1 MALPAPDL
9 DDRGF
14 DDLVGD
20 ARRLIAD
27 RCPEW
32 TDLHPADPGIT
43 LIETFASLTDQ
54 LIYRLNRVP
63 DRLYVKFL
71 ELIGVRL
78 VPPTAARTTLT
89 FWLSTPAR
97 ATQVVPAGTRA
108 VTVGDGGDPLV
119 FATLADLAVPPC
131 ALTQLRVRTADGIT
145 DQTGALEL
153 GGPVAAFSP
162 VPQPGDELLIG
173 LDRAVGGCAVRL
185 EFEGRVDGVG
195 VNPLHPPLRWEA
207 RGADGWLDC
216 EVGLD
221 ETGAL
226 NRPGAILLHV
236 PAGHQASLVDGVLA
250 GWLRARVVTPQE
262 GQPGYSA
269 SPVVLGLAANTV
281 GGTTD
286 AVHADLVDD
295 EELGDSEG
303 VPGQRFALTRRP
315 VLAGFGDPVLEVSSD
330 DGWQRWSPVEH
341 FAGSGPEDR
350 HFLLDGVAGEVV
362 LGPAVRQPDGT
373 LRRYGAVPPRGGR
386 LRLRRYAVGGGSRG
400 NVGVGAVTALR
411 TSIPY
416 VAGVEN
422 RHPASGG
429 VDGETLDEARRR
441 GPLTLRSRSR
451 AVTAEDHEV
460 LAREAAPELARVRC
474 VPSNGD
480 GPPVA
485 RLLVVPA
492 APAEDGRLR
501 LEDLIPAESSLAR
514 VAARL
519 DATRLIGTR
528 VVVEPPRYRGVTV
541 VARVVAR
548 PRVVVERVR
557 EEGLAAL
564 YGFLSPLTGGGPDGR
579 GWPFGRPVQA
589 GELFAVLQR
598 VRGVELV
605 EDLRLFTA
613 NPVTGERGTEAGR
626 IDLEPDSLVFS
637 FDHQLRVEEH

>member
-1 MALPAPDL
+1 MALPAPAL
-9 DDRGF
+9 DDRGY

-20 ARRLIAD
+20 ARQLIAD

-32 TDLHPADPGIT
+32 TDLHPADPGVT

-71 ELIGVRL
+71 DLVGVRL

-97 ATQVVPAGTRA
+97 ATQVVPAGTQA
-108 VTVGDGGDPLV
+108 VTVADGDEPLV
-119 FATLADLAVPPC
+119 FTTLADLTVPPC
-131 ALTQLRVRTADGIT
+131 ALTHLRVRTADGIT
-145 DQTGALEL
+145 DQTAALEV
-153 GGPVAAFSP
+153 GGPVVAFSA
-162 VPQPGDELLIG
+162 VPQPGDELLVG

-207 RGADGWLDC
+207 RDADGWREC
-216 EVGLD
+216 EVSLD
-221 ETGAL
+221 STGAL

-236 PAGHQASLVDGVLA
+236 PEGHQTTLVDGTLA
-250 GWLRARVVTPQE
+250 GWLRARVVPPEE
-262 GQPGYSA
+262 GQPGYRA

-295 EELGDSEG
+295 EEIGDSEG
-303 VPGQRFALTRRP
+303 VPGQRFPVSRRP
-315 VLAGFGDPVLEVSSD
+315 VLAGLGDPVLEVASD
-330 DGWQRWSPVEH
+330 DGWQPWTRVDH
-341 FAGSGPEDR
+341 FAASGPDDP
-350 HFLLDGVAGEVV
+350 HFLLDGVTGEVV
-362 LGPAVRQPDGT
+362 LGPAVRLRDGT
-373 LRRYGAVPPRGGR
+373 LRRHGAVPPRGSR

-400 NVGVGAVTALR
+400 NVGAGAVRALR

-422 RHPASGG
+422 RHPAGGG

-441 GPLTLRSRSR
+441 GPLTLRSRDR

-474 VPSNGD
+474 VPSGGD

-485 RLLVVPA
+485 RILVVPA
-492 APAEDGRLR
+492 APAEQGRLR
-501 LEDLIPAESSLAR
+501 LEDLIPAEASLAR
-514 VAARL
+514 VAGRL
-519 DATRLIGTR
+519 DETRLIGTR

-548 PRVVVERVR
+548 PRVRVDRVR

-564 YGFLSPLTGGGPDGR
+564 YGFLSPMIGGGPDGR

-605 EDLRLFTA
+605 EDLRLFGA
-613 NPVTGERGTEAGR
+613 NPVTGERGAEAGR

-637 FDHQLRVEEH
+637 FEHQLRVEEH

>member
-1 MALPAPDL
+1 MALPAPAL
-9 DDRGF
+9 DDRGY
-14 DDLVGD
+14 DDLVSD
-20 ARRLIAD
+20 ARQLIAD

-32 TDLHPADPGIT
+32 TDLHPADPGVT

-78 VPPTAARTTLT
+78 VPPTPARTTLT

-97 ATQVVPAGTRA
+97 APQVVPAGTQA
-108 VTVGDGGDPLV
+108 VTAADGDEPLV
-119 FATLADLAVPPC
+119 FTTLDDLTVPPC
-131 ALTQLRVRTADGIT
+131 ALTHLRVRTADGIS
-145 DQTGALEL
+145 DQTAALEL
-153 GGPVAAFSP
+153 GGPVVAFSA
-162 VPQPGDELLIG
+162 VPQPGDELLVG
-173 LDRAVGGCAVRL
+173 LNRAVGGCAVRL

-207 RGADGWLDC
+207 RGADGWHAC
-216 EVGLD
+216 EVSLD

-236 PAGHQASLVDGVLA
+236 PEGHQATLVDGTLA
-250 GWLRARVVTPQE
+250 GWLRARVVPPEE
-262 GQPGYSA
+262 GQPGYRA
-269 SPVVLGLAANTV
+269 SPVILGLAANTV
-281 GGTTD
+281 GGTTV

-295 EELGDSEG
+295 EEIGDSEG
-303 VPGQRFALTRRP
+303 VPGQRFPLSRRP
-315 VLAGFGDPVLEVSSD
+315 VLVGLGDPVLQVSSD
-330 DGWQRWSPVEH
+330 DGWQSWTPVDH
-341 FAGSGPEDR
+341 FAASGPDDP
-350 HFLLDGVAGEVV
+350 HFLLDGVTGEVV
-362 LGPAVRQPDGT
+362 LGPAVRQSDGT
-373 LRRYGAVPPRGGR
+373 LRRHGAVPPRGAR

-400 NVGVGAVTALR
+400 NVGAGAVRALR

-422 RHPASGG
+422 RHPAGGG

-441 GPLTLRSRSR
+441 GPLTLRTRDR

-474 VPSNGD
+474 VPSGGD

-485 RLLVVPA
+485 RILVVPA
-492 APAEDGRLR
+492 APAERGRLR
-501 LEDLIPAESSLAR
+501 LEDLIPAEASLAR

-519 DATRLIGTR
+519 DETRLIGTR

-548 PRVVVERVR
+548 PRVRVDRIR

-605 EDLRLFTA
+605 EDLRLFGA
-613 NPVTGERGTEAGR
+613 NPVTGERGAEAGR

-637 FDHQLRVEEH
+637 FEHQLRVEEH

>member
-32 TDLHPADPGIT
+32 TDLHPADPGVT
-43 LIETFASLTDQ
+43 LIETFAALTEQ

-97 ATQVVPAGTRA
+97 AVQLIPAGTRA
-108 VTVGDGGDPLV
+108 VTVADGEDPLV
-119 FATLADLAVPPC
+119 FATLDDLTVPPC
-131 ALTQLRVRTADGIT
+131 ALTHLRVRTADGISDRT
-145 DQTGALEL
+145 ATLET
-153 GGPVAAFSP
+153 GGPVAAFSA

-173 LDRAVGGCAVRL
+173 LDRPVGGCAVRL

-207 RGADGWLDC
+207 RGPAGWLAC

-226 NRPGAILLHV
+226 NRPGAIVLHV
-236 PAGHQASLVDGVLA
+236 PEGHQAALVDGTLA
-250 GWLRARVVTPQE
+250 GWLRARVVSPDE

-269 SPVVLGLAANTV
+269 SPLILGLAANTV
-281 GGTTD
+281 GGTTA

-303 VPGQRFALTRRP
+303 VPGQRFTLSRTP
-315 VLAGFGDPVLEVSSD
+315 VLVGLGDPVLEVSSD
-330 DGWQRWSPVEH
+330 DGWQRWTPVRH
-341 FAGSGPEDR
+341 FAQSGPDDP
-350 HFLLDGVAGEVV
+350 HFLLDGVTGEVV

-373 LRRYGAVPPRGGR
+373 LHRHGGVPPRGSR

-400 NVGVGAVTALR
+400 NVAAGAISALR

-441 GPLTLRSRSR
+441 GPLTLRSRDR
-451 AVTAEDHEV
+451 AVTAEDHEI
-460 LAREAAPELARVRC
+460 LARQAAPELARVRC
-474 VPSNGD
+474 VPSDGS
-480 GPPVA
+480 GPPLA
-485 RLLVVPA
+485 RILVVPA
-492 APAEDGRLR
+492 APAEHGRLR
-501 LEDLIPAESSLAR
+501 LEDLVPAQESLAR

-519 DATRLIGTR
+519 DETRLIGTR

-548 PRVVVERVR
+548 PRVRVDRVR
-557 EEGLAAL
+557 DDGLAAL
-564 YGFLSPLTGGGPDGR
+564 YGYLSPLAGGGPDGR

-605 EDLRLFTA
+605 EDLRLFSA
-613 NPVTGERGTEAGR
+613 NPVTGERGSEAGR
-626 IDLEPDSLVFS
+626 IEVEPDSLVFS

>member
-1 MALPAPDL
+1 MALPVPAL
-9 DDRGF
+9 DDRTY
-14 DDLVGD
+14 DDLVAD

-32 TDLHPADPGIT
+32 TDLHPADPGVT

-78 VPPTAARTTLT
+78 VPPTAARTSLT

-97 ATQVVPAGTRA
+97 AIQVVPAGTRA
-108 VTVGDGGDPLV
+108 VTVADGDDPLV
-119 FATLADLAVPPC
+119 FTTLADLTVPPC
-131 ALTQLRVRTADGIT
+131 ALTRLRVRTADGTT
-145 DQTGALEL
+145 DQTAALEL
-153 GGPVAAFSP
+153 GGPVAAFSA
-162 VPQPGDELLIG
+162 VPRPGDELLVG
-173 LDRAVGGCAVRL
+173 LDRPVGGCAVRL

-195 VNPLHPPLRWEA
+195 VNPQHPPLRWEA
-207 RGADGWLDC
+207 WVADGWREC
-216 EVGLD
+216 EVSLD

-226 NRPGAILLHV
+226 NRPGALLLHV
-236 PAGHQASLVDGVLA
+236 PEGHQATLVDGVLA
-250 GWLRARVVTPQE
+250 GWLRARVVEPEE
-262 GQPGYSA
+262 GQPAYRA
-269 SPVVLGLAANTV
+269 TPVILGLAANTV
-281 GGTTD
+281 GGTTE

-303 VPGQRFALTRRP
+303 VPGQRFPLSRRP
-315 VLAGFGDPVLEVSSD
+315 VLTNLGDPVLEVSSD
-330 DGWQRWSPVEH
+330 DGWQPWTPVRH
-341 FAGSGPEDR
+341 FAASGPDDR

-373 LRRYGAVPPRGGR
+373 LRRHGAVPPRGSR

-400 NVGVGAVTALR
+400 NVAASAVRALR
-411 TSIPY
+411 TSVPY

-441 GPLTLRSRSR
+441 GPLTLRSRDR

-474 VPSNGD
+474 VPSDGG

-485 RLLVVPA
+485 RILVVPA
-492 APAEDGRLR
+492 APTDRGRLR
-501 LEDLIPAESSLAR
+501 LEDLIPAEASLTR
-514 VAARL
+514 VAERL

-528 VVVEPPRYRGVTV
+528 AVVEPPRYRGVTV

-548 PRVVVERVR
+548 PRVRVDRVR
-557 EEGLAAL
+557 EDGLAAL
-564 YGFLSPLTGGGPDGR
+564 YGFLSPLAGGGPDGL

-613 NPVTGERGTEAGR
+613 NPVTGERGAEAGR
-626 IDLEPDSLVFS
+626 VDLEPDSLVFS